1 MPWWIQPN
9 TGDHRQVQTLYTY
22 DENDQEIAPKLLSV
36 KTTVPSPE
44 WWPLRFILHS
54 KHKIIP
60 DIATGPSTG
69 ILLVSAKV
77 KALIEKMDPIQHHY
91 IPVEIRR
98 KNGILVEQEFYLFK
112 FGSFVD
118 GVVIEQSEVKKMHSF
133 STGEFWSLDSSI
145 SAKIIWRASA
155 IKGRHIWGEKYLGN
169 DVFCSDEFMAE
180 LEQQKIKV
188 FNKIKSYV
196 ATEH

>member
-1 MPWWIQPN
+1 MPWWIQPS

-22 DENDQEIAPKLLSV
+22 DENDQEIAPKLLPM
-36 KTTVPSPE
+36 KTTVPGPE
-44 WWPLRFILHS
+44 WWPLRFIMHS

-60 DIATGPSTG
+60 DIATGPRSG
-69 ILLVSAKV
+69 MMLVSSKV
-77 KALIEKMDPIQHHY
+77 KAMIEKIDPVQHHY
-91 IPVEIRR
+91 IPLEIRR
-98 KNGILVEQEFYLFK
+98 KNGTLVEQEFYLFK

-118 GVVIEQSEVKKMHSF
+118 GVVIEQSQVHKKIDSD
-133 STGEFWSLDSSI
+133 GELWGLGSSI
-145 SAKIIWRASA
+145 SAKFVWRASA
-155 IKGRHIWGEKYLGN
+155 IKGRHIWGDKYLIN

-180 LEQQKIKV
+180 LEQQKIKA